1 MISIVIPLYNKEKA
15 IVGTLDSVLAQT
27 YTDYEILV
35 VDDGSTDESRG
46 VVEKYIIIHQ
56 SAPITL
62 IRKENGGVCSARNKG
77 IREAKGEYIALL
89 DADDLWDKEYL
100 AEQVKMIRDF
110 PNAVMWGINF
120 AEMSNGKLVREL
132 ATGLP
137 KGFRGYVE
145 HYFQMPGRVSDLFC
159 SSSVIIRK
167 KVFEEVGCF
176 DERIKYAEDDDMWW
190 RVIAVHPVAF
200 FDRYLVFYQFDAENR
215 ALKRKRHLKDY
226 LPYYV
231 DKYNKPIFRKNT
243 VFWNWINCWSAQQI
257 RAFYFGNDG
266 DERCDAKTATEKL
279 DYKVIPIK
287 YRVLYKMP
295 FAFGFFF
302 NKIDRW
308 YHKK

>member
-159 SSSVIIRK
+159 SSSVVIRK
-167 KVFEEVGCF
+167 EVFSKVGGF
-176 DERIKYAEDDDMWW
+176 DERIKYSEDNDMWW
-190 RVIAVHPVAF
+190 RIVATCPVAF
-200 FDRYLVFYQFDAENR
+200 FDKYMCFYRFDAENR
-215 ALKRKRHLKDY
+215 ALHRKIWLKYD
-226 LPYYV
+226 LPFFV
-231 DKYNKPIFRKNT
+231 DKYRKSIFCQNK
-243 VFWNWINCWSAQQI
+243 VFYTYINRYSAQWIARYYFETRDQI
-257 RAFYFGNDG
+257 N
-266 DERCDAKTATEKL
+266 DAKNASKKL
-279 DYKVIPIK
+279 DYSVISPK
-287 YRVLYKMP
+287 YRLLFGLPYFIAKWLYY
-295 FAFGFFF
+295 
-302 NKIDRW
+302 KIQR
-308 YHKK
+308 HKS